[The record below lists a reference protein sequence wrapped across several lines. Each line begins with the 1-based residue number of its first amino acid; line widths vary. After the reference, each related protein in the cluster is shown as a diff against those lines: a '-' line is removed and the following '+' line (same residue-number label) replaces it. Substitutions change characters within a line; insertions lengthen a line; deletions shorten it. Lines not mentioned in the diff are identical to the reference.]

1 MFFQFSSVL
10 AAKTRLSRCA
20 LVDLVINDVT
30 EGLAFL
36 GVMSQVFMALH
47 LGTGHFSAL
56 SALFDST
63 SKPKGIKFLCQVSVS
78 KIGLRSVPYI
88 NPGVGRQGTIFSDG
102 TCTYGQ
108 HFERDSRKDKLDKI
122 SRNLERK
129 LIWIEIYSI
138 TM

>member
-78 KIGLRSVPYI
+78 KIGLRGAPYI
-88 NPGVGRQGTIFSDG
+88 NPGVGSQGTTHPDG
-102 TCTYGQ
+102 TYRTCTAQQLQRTLKTVNFG
-108 HFERDSRKDKLDKI
+108 RI
-122 SRNLERK
+122 C
-129 LIWIEIYSI
+129 
-138 TM
+138 